1 MSRGG
6 AAAFMFACGLLGRK
20 GLAHGGTPAALLR
33 KLKAESFV
41 VDALLFLLFS
51 HLVWTQT
58 TLSVLSLR
66 HQLSAPCLPQFSGS
80 RCGLDDS
87 PRFIPHPL
95 TQRYCSRVH
104 ITAPP
109 LLPRCRV

>member
-1 MSRGG
+1 MSCGG

-51 HLVWTQT
+51 H
-58 TLSVLSLR
+58 SHFSLKNSKKPCWE
-66 HQLSAPCLPQFSGS
+66 LPCLVSEAVTPMVKAESETLG
-80 RCGLDDS
+80 
-87 PRFIPHPL
+87 P
-95 TQRYCSRVH
+95 
-104 ITAPP
+104 
-109 LLPRCRV
+109 